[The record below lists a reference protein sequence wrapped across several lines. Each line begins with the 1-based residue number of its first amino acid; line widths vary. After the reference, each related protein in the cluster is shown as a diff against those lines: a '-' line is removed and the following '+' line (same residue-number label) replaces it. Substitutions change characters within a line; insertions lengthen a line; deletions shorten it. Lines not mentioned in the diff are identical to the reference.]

1 MIRTLAPAMLLLFAC
16 LPAPAADDPA
26 KNLLPPDV
34 PVERAVDHYIDAA
47 LAAAKVRP
55 VPPADDAALLR
66 RLTLDLV
73 GRIPTPTEVQDYLAS
88 KDPDKRIKLVD
99 RLMASPAFARHQ
111 ALEFT
116 TLLQADTGNKRK
128 GAPAGGLRDYL
139 ASAFAENR
147 PWDRIFRE
155 LLLPDPSNPKTRGAD
170 EFLRSRIKDLNR
182 VTIDV
187 STVFFGVNISC
198 AQCHDHPHVHDW
210 KQDHFYGMKA
220 FFART
225 VDKGGRLL
233 ERDQGVV
240 KFIPNKGKEKVAPVM
255 FLTGKVVEEPKALP
269 PAPKTK
275 EKKDKQVRPAPGK
288 PGKAD
293 NTAVSTKPGLRAKLV
308 ELALEPGQR
317 EYFAR
322 AVVNRVFYR
331 LLGRG
336 LVMPLDQMHSANP
349 PSHPE
354 LLNWLARDLIE
365 HRYDLRRLVRGLV
378 LTNVYAR
385 GSRWEDGE
393 APEDRL
399 FAVAQVR
406 PLTPMQ
412 LAVSLSV
419 AAADP
424 EALGKD
430 VKKLEA
436 LEKSA
441 ARLASLFPQ
450 PGDNFQVG
458 ASEAMLFA
466 NNESLLKELLA
477 DAPGSLVSR
486 LKQTADLEKRADL
499 AVRSVLSRPA
509 RPEEVKAVTEYLR
522 GRADRPVDACQQ
534 AVWALLASAEFRFN
548 H

>member
-1 MIRTLAPAMLLLFAC
+1 MLRTLAPAAILLLAS
-16 LPAPAADDPA
+16 LPAPAADDQV
-26 KNLLPPDV
+26 KGLLPPDV
-34 PVERAVDHYIDAA
+34 SVERAVDHYLDAA

-55 VPPADDAALLR
+55 VPPAEDAALLR

-73 GRIPTPTEVQDYLAS
+73 GRIPTPAEVQEYLAS
-88 KDPDKRIKLVD
+88 SDPQKKVKLVD
-99 RLMASPAFARHQ
+99 RLMATPAFGRHQ

-116 TLLQADTGNKRK
+116 TLLQPETSNKRK
-128 GAPAGGLRDYL
+128 GAAAGGLRDYL
-139 ASAFAENR
+139 AGAFAENR
-147 PWDRIFRE
+147 PWDLIFRD
-155 LLLPDPSNPKTRGAD
+155 LLLPDASNPKTRGAE

-182 VTIDV
+182 LTVDV
-187 STVFFGVNISC
+187 SIAFFGVNISC

-225 VDKGGRLL
+225 FDKGGRLE

-240 KFIPNKGKEKVAPVM
+240 KFIPNKGKEKVAQVM
-255 FLTGKVVEEPKALP
+255 FLTGKVVEEPTLP
-269 PAPKTK
+269 SPAPK
-275 EKKDKQVRPAPGK
+275 EKKKGGQVRPSAGK
-288 PGKAD
+288 PDKSA
-293 NTAVSTKPGLRAKLV
+293 ASTKPGLRAKLV

-317 EYFAR
+317 DYFAR

-331 LLGRG
+331 LMGRG

-354 LLNWLARDLIE
+354 LLQWLARDLIE

-378 LTNVYAR
+378 LTNAYAR

-393 APEDRL
+393 APEDKL

-412 LAVSLSV
+412 LAVSLRL

-424 EALGKD
+424 ESFGKD
-430 VKKLEA
+430 AKKLEA

-458 ASEAMLFA
+458 ASEALLFA
-466 NNESLLKELLA
+466 NNEGLLKELLA
-477 DAPGSLVSR
+477 DAPGSLVNR
-486 LKQTADLEKRADL
+486 LKQVPDLDKRADL

-509 RPEEVKAVTEYLR
+509 RPEEVKALVEYMR
-522 GRADRPVDACQQ
+522 QRADRPVEACRQT
-534 AVWALLASAEFRFN
+534 VWALLASAEFRFN
-548 H
+548 Y